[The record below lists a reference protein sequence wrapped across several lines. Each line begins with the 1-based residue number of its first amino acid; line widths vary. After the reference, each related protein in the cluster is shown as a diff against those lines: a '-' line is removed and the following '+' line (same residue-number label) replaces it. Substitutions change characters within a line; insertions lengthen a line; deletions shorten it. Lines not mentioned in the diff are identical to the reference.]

1 MLPRSEQ
8 VATAFSTWPRCLFLR
23 VILWCVSLFSSS
35 FSSASNCSFLRM
47 LVNSGHF
54 AFPIYSRLKSPLL
67 SYSFTWGISPNRTEF
82 LRMVAEF
89 ADRCD
94 DKGFALASADPECW
108 HELRMTSVVTPI
120 SEFEHQLLL
129 AMEAIGA
136 PQAHR
141 GSPIELLHG
150 VPEGRPPNLVP
161 EGYYRNNSWQLC
173 PPTSSCTQAAAAAAT
188 GSKGRTEPETG
199 AQTEPVQ
206 DTTTR

>member
-1 MLPRSEQ
+1 
-8 VATAFSTWPRCLFLR
+8 
-23 VILWCVSLFSSS
+23 
-35 FSSASNCSFLRM
+35 M

-67 SYSFTWGISPNRTEF
+67 SYSFTWGISPNRTDF

-120 SEFEHQLLL
+120 AEFEHQLLL

-136 PQAHR
+136 PQAHK

-161 EGYYRNNSWQLC
+161 DGYYRNNSWQLC
-173 PPTSSCTQAAAAAAT
+173 PPTSTCMTPTSGSESSPARAGPDGGASGAA
-188 GSKGRTEPETG
+188 PD
-199 AQTEPVQ
+199 Q